1 MSSMGDWPT
10 MTDPRAWDL
19 DERLRVDSVLP
30 VPLDEAGLRSRL
42 ALTGLALV
50 HVALAVPALVL
61 AILTILSV
69 ALGPLGI
76 GIALSHLVVPATS
89 GLNRVHRQLSARV
102 LGIEPIEASYAPGSG
117 PLGGP
122 FTWLRDKARWRDF
135 GHLAFAATGGFVMS
149 VVVAGLPAQPI
160 VNLFGA
166 VLDGGLAW
174 WGLFLLSGPVVLG
187 IWWSVTPALVR
198 AYALATRGILAPRA
212 DELERRVEEVTASR
226 TATLDHSAAEIRRI
240 ERDLHDGAQ
249 ARLTAI
255 GMTVGYAESVM
266 ADDPAAASQ
275 LMREARETTLAALE
289 DLRALVR
296 GIHPPVLADLGLSAA
311 VENLAM
317 QLPIPMSL
325 DLGLD
330 GHPPAPVE
338 SAVYFAVAECLAN
351 NIKHADAR
359 RGWVRFDHDGTRLR
373 VVCGDDGH
381 GGADTARGTGLAGV
395 ARRLSAFDGT
405 MTVDSPT
412 GGPTVITMEVPCA
425 LSSRRTRP
433 SSGTA

>member
-1 MSSMGDWPT
+1 
-10 MTDPRAWDL
+10 MTDRSAWNL
-19 DERLRVDSVLP
+19 DELLPVDSVAP
-30 VPLDEAGLRSRL
+30 VPLDERGLRSRL

-50 HVALAVPALVL
+50 HIALAVPALVL

-69 ALGPLGI
+69 ALGPLGF
-76 GIALSHLVVPATS
+76 GIALSHLVVPATAAI
-89 GLNRVHRQLSARV
+89 NRVHRRLSARV

-122 FTWLRDKARWRDF
+122 FTWVRDKARWRDF

-149 VVVAGLPAQPI
+149 VVVAGPPTQPV
-160 VNLFGA
+160 VNLLG
-166 VLDGGLAW
+166 VILDGGPAW
-174 WGLFLLSGPVVLG
+174 WALFLLSSPVAFA

-255 GMTVGYAESVM
+255 GMTVGYAESLLVK
-266 ADDPAAASQ
+266 DPAAASE
-275 LMREARETTLAALE
+275 LLAEARETTLAALE

-317 QLPIPMSL
+317 QLPITMSL
-325 DLGLD
+325 ELHLA

-338 SAVYFAVAECLAN
+338 SGIYFAVAECLAN
-351 NIKHADAR
+351 TIKHADAR
-359 RGWVRFDHDGTRLR
+359 RGWVRFDHDGRRLR
-373 VVCGDDGH
+373 VVCGDDGR
-381 GGADTARGTGLAGV
+381 GGADTALGTGLAGV
-395 ARRLSAFDGT
+395 ARRLAAFDGT
-405 MTVDSPT
+405 MTVDSPD
-412 GGPTVITMEVPCA
+412 GGPSVITMEVPCE

>member
-1 MSSMGDWPT
+1 

-359 RGWVRFDHDGTRLR
+359 RGWVRFDHDGT
-373 VVCGDDGH
+373 
-381 GGADTARGTGLAGV
+381 
-395 ARRLSAFDGT
+395 
-405 MTVDSPT
+405 
-412 GGPTVITMEVPCA
+412 
-425 LSSRRTRP
+425 
-433 SSGTA
+433 